1 MSTTQY
7 AWGEEE
13 TAGIPHVD
21 VKLTT
26 DEYEELIQ
34 QTQEKCKE
42 YSDDETSRFYSKLL
56 GKLLILANQ
65 WTLFYVIGSHM
76 NNLPVNFL
84 SELMNLPSNKLNTL
98 TQSASNLKSN
108 VINESMNVYDSRLYS
123 EVLKYYSERNEFF
136 PS

>member
-1 MSTTQY
+1 MSTIQY
-7 AWGEEE
+7 AWGEEQ
-13 TAGIPHVD
+13 TAGIPEVD

-65 WTLFYVIGSHM
+65 
-76 NNLPVNFL
+76 
-84 SELMNLPSNKLNTL
+84 
-98 TQSASNLKSN
+98 
-108 VINESMNVYDSRLYS
+108 
-123 EVLKYYSERNEFF
+123 
-136 PS
+136 

>member
-1 MSTTQY
+1 MNNTQY

-13 TAGIPHVD
+13 TAGIPPVD

-34 QTQEKCKE
+34 QTMEKMKE

-65 WTLFYVIGSHM
+65 
-76 NNLPVNFL
+76 
-84 SELMNLPSNKLNTL
+84 
-98 TQSASNLKSN
+98 
-108 VINESMNVYDSRLYS
+108 
-123 EVLKYYSERNEFF
+123 
-136 PS
+136 

>member
-13 TAGIPHVD
+13 TAGIPPVD

-34 QTQEKCKE
+34 QTMEKMKE

-65 WTLFYVIGSHM
+65 
-76 NNLPVNFL
+76 
-84 SELMNLPSNKLNTL
+84 
-98 TQSASNLKSN
+98 
-108 VINESMNVYDSRLYS
+108 
-123 EVLKYYSERNEFF
+123 
-136 PS
+136 

>member
-13 TAGIPHVD
+13 AAGIPYVE

-34 QTQEKCKE
+34 QTLQKMKE

-65 WTLFYVIGSHM
+65 
-76 NNLPVNFL
+76 
-84 SELMNLPSNKLNTL
+84 
-98 TQSASNLKSN
+98 
-108 VINESMNVYDSRLYS
+108 
-123 EVLKYYSERNEFF
+123 
-136 PS
+136 

>member
-1 MSTTQY
+1 MNSTQY

-34 QTQEKCKE
+34 QTISKCKE

-56 GKLLILANQ
+56 GKLLILAN
-65 WTLFYVIGSHM
+65 
-76 NNLPVNFL
+76 
-84 SELMNLPSNKLNTL
+84 K
-98 TQSASNLKSN
+98 
-108 VINESMNVYDSRLYS
+108 
-123 EVLKYYSERNEFF
+123 
-136 PS
+136 

>member
-21 VKLTT
+21 VKLTV

-34 QTQEKCKE
+34 QTMEKMKQ
-42 YSDDETSRFYSKLL
+42 YSDDETARFYSKLL

-65 WTLFYVIGSHM
+65 
-76 NNLPVNFL
+76 
-84 SELMNLPSNKLNTL
+84 
-98 TQSASNLKSN
+98 
-108 VINESMNVYDSRLYS
+108 
-123 EVLKYYSERNEFF
+123 
-136 PS
+136 

>member
-1 MSTTQY
+1 MNNTQY

-13 TAGIPHVD
+13 TAGIPHTD

-34 QTQEKCKE
+34 AINAKCKE

-65 WTLFYVIGSHM
+65 
-76 NNLPVNFL
+76 
-84 SELMNLPSNKLNTL
+84 
-98 TQSASNLKSN
+98 
-108 VINESMNVYDSRLYS
+108 
-123 EVLKYYSERNEFF
+123 
-136 PS
+136 

>member
-13 TAGIPHVD
+13 TAGIPYVD

-34 QTQEKCKE
+34 QTMEKMKE

-65 WTLFYVIGSHM
+65 
-76 NNLPVNFL
+76 
-84 SELMNLPSNKLNTL
+84 
-98 TQSASNLKSN
+98 
-108 VINESMNVYDSRLYS
+108 
-123 EVLKYYSERNEFF
+123 
-136 PS
+136 